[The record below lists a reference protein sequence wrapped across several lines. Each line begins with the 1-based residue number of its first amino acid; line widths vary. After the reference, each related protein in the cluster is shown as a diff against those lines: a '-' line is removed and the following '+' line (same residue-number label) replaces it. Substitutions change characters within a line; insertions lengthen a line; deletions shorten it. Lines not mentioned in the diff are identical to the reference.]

1 MAFKLV
7 PRCFLFTSF
16 AQNLSKLSFSSYVSS
31 DSHELSPAN
40 ELQLEFREYLKPSLP
55 SLQTSND
62 ADMVANLLIEHHDPY
77 HAMESTLLHLNGIRV
92 STELVQQTLIRLKN
106 VPNVA
111 LDFFVWAKEQPGYHH
126 DGVAYDM
133 MIDIM
138 GKVRQF
144 DVAWQLLLEMDQ
156 LGDKPTSKTFG
167 ILFRRLIAA
176 GLTRQALQAF
186 DDMESFTKR
195 ETDRE
200 DFVYLLDTLCKY
212 GYAKVATEIFSGR
225 KSKFEPDTQMY
236 TVLIYGWCK
245 LNRPEVAEKFFR
257 EMIDRGLEANVVTY
271 NVLLNG
277 ICRRTVLHPGTH
289 FEGIIQKAENLL
301 DEMQKRGIE
310 PDVTS
315 YSIVIHIYS
324 RAHKPDLSLDKL
336 CSMKE
341 KGIFPTVAT
350 YSSVIKCLCS
360 CGRLEDAE
368 EILNEMVA
376 NGVSPSPTT
385 FNCFFKEFQG
395 RKHADNALKLYK
407 KMGDL
412 SCTPSLS
419 TYNILVGTFSR
430 LNKMDIVQEIW
441 NDMKES
447 GAGPDSDSYTL
458 LIDGLYEKRKW
469 EEACEFVV
477 EMIESGFR
485 PQKITLEKLYKGLT
499 QADMLTTWRRLKKKL
514 EALPLKPL

>member
-7 PRCFLFTSF
+7 PRCFLFTSL
-16 AQNLSKLSFSSYVSS
+16 AQYLSKLSFSSYVSS
-31 DSHELSPAN
+31 DSNELSPAN

-62 ADMVANLLIEHHDPY
+62 ADMVANLLIERHDPY
-77 HAMESTLLHLNGIRV
+77 NAWESSLLHLNGIRI

-106 VPNVA
+106 VPKIA
-111 LDFFVWAKEQPGYHH
+111 LDFFVWAKEQPGYRH

-138 GKVRQF
+138 GKVQQF
-144 DVAWQLLLEMDQ
+144 DVAWQLLLDIDQ
-156 LGDKPTSKTFG
+156 LGDKLTSKTFS

-176 GLTRQALQAF
+176 GLTRQAVQAF
-186 DDMESFTKR
+186 ADMESFTKR

-212 GYAKVATEIFSGR
+212 GYVKVATEIFNR
-225 KSKFEPDTQMY
+225 REFKFEPDTQMY
-236 TVLIYGWCK
+236 TVLIYGWFK
-245 LNRPEVAEKFFR
+245 LNRPEVAEKFFE
-257 EMIDRGLEANVVTY
+257 EMVDRGLVPSVVTY

-289 FEGIIQKAENLL
+289 FKKLRTYVA
-301 DEMQKRGIE
+301 
-310 PDVTS
+310 S
-315 YSIVIHIYS
+315 YSIVLHVYS
-324 RAHKPDLSLDKL
+324 HAHKPDLSLDKL
-336 CSMKE
+336 SSMKE
-341 KGIFPTVAT
+341 KGIFPTVET
-350 YSSVIKCLCS
+350 YTSVLKCLCS
-360 CGRLEDAE
+360 CGRLKDAE

-395 RKHADNALKLYK
+395 RKYADNALKLYK

-412 SCTPSLS
+412 SF
-419 TYNILVGTFSR
+419 GTFSR

-441 NDMKES
+441 NEMKES
-447 GAGPDSDSYTL
+447 GAGPDSDSYML
-458 LIDGLYEKRKW
+458 LIHGLCGKPKW
-469 EEACEFVV
+469 VEACEFVV

-499 QADMLTTWRRLKKKL
+499 QADMLTTWIIKGSF
-514 EALPLKPL
+514 

>member
-7 PRCFLFTSF
+7 PRSFLFTSF

-31 DSHELSPAN
+31 DCNELSPAN
-40 ELQLEFREYLKPSLP
+40 ELQLEFREHLKLSLP

-62 ADMVANLLIEHHDPY
+62 VDMVANLLIERHDPY
-77 HAMESTLLHLNGIRV
+77 NAVESSLLHLNGIRV

-106 VPNVA
+106 VPKIA
-111 LDFFVWAKEQPGYHH
+111 LDLFVWAKEQPGYNH

-138 GKVRQF
+138 GKARQF

-156 LGDKPTSKTFG
+156 LGDKPTSKTLVFS
-167 ILFRRLIAA
+167 I
-176 GLTRQALQAF
+176 QAF
-186 DDMESFTKR
+186 DDMESFAKR

-200 DFVYLLDTLCKY
+200 EFVYFLDTLCKY
-212 GYAKVATEIFSGR
+212 GYAKVATEIFHQR
-225 KSKFEPDTQMY
+225 KFKFEADTQMY

-257 EMIDRGLEANVVTY
+257 EMVDRGLEANVVTY

-301 DEMQKRGIE
+301 DEMQKRGVQ
-310 PDVTS
+310 PDETS
-315 YSIVIHIYS
+315 YSIILHVYS
-324 RAHKPDLSLDKL
+324 RARKPDLSLDKL
-336 CSMKE
+336 SSMKQ

-350 YSSVIKCLCS
+350 YTSVIKCLCS

-376 NGVSPSPTT
+376 SGVSPSPTT
-385 FNCFFKEFQG
+385 FNCFFEEFQG
-395 RKHADNALKLYK
+395 KKYADNTLKLYK

-419 TYNILVGTFSR
+419 TYNILVRTFSR

-447 GAGPDSDSYTL
+447 GAGPNSDSYTL
-458 LIDGLYEKRKW
+458 LIHGLCEKRKW
-469 EEACEFVV
+469 AEACEFVV
-477 EMIESGFR
+477 EIIESGFH

-514 EALPLKPL
+514 EALPLKPF

>member
-7 PRCFLFTSF
+7 PRCFLLTSL
-16 AQNLSKLSFSSYVSS
+16 AQNLSKLSVSSYVSS
-31 DSHELSPAN
+31 DSNELSPAN

-55 SLQTSND
+55 SHQKSND
-62 ADMVANLLIEHHDPY
+62 ADMVANLLIECHDPY
-77 HAMESTLLHLNGIRV
+77 HAMESSSLHLNGIRV

-106 VPNVA
+106 VPSIA
-111 LDFFVWAKEQPGYHH
+111 LDFFVWVKEQPGYNH

-138 GKVRQF
+138 GKARQF

-156 LGDKPTSKTFG
+156 LGDKSTSKTFG

-176 GLTRQALQAF
+176 GLTRQAIQAF
-186 DDMESFTKR
+186 DDMERFTKR

-200 DFVYLLDTLCKY
+200 DFVDLLDTLCKY
-212 GYAKVATEIFSGR
+212 GYAKVATEIFNQR
-225 KSKFEPDTQMY
+225 KFKLEPDTHMY
-236 TVLIYGWCK
+236 TVMIYGWCK

-257 EMIDRGLEANVVTY
+257 EMVDRGLEPNVITY

-310 PDVTS
+310 QEVTS
-315 YSIVIHIYS
+315 YSIVLHVYS
-324 RAHKPDLSLDKL
+324 PAHKPDLLLDKL
-336 CSMKE
+336 SSMKE

-350 YSSVIKCLCS
+350 YTSVIKCLCS

-376 NGVSPSPTT
+376 NGVSSYPTT
-385 FNCFFKEFQG
+385 FSCFFKEFQG

-430 LNKMDIVQEIW
+430 LNKMDILHEIW

-447 GAGPDSDSYTL
+447 RAGPDSDSYTL
-458 LIDGLYEKRKW
+458 LIHGLCEKRKW
-469 EEACEFVV
+469 AQACEFFQ

-485 PQKITLEKLYKGLT
+485 PQRSH
-499 QADMLTTWRRLKKKL
+499 WRSYTKV
-514 EALPLKPL
+514 

>member
-16 AQNLSKLSFSSYVSS
+16 AQNLSKLSFSSYGTF
-31 DSHELSPAN
+31 EIG
-40 ELQLEFREYLKPSLP
+40 FPSF
-55 SLQTSND
+55 QTSND
-62 ADMVANLLIEHHDPY
+62 ADMVANLLKERHDPY
-77 HAMESTLLHLNGIRV
+77 NAVESSLLHLNGIRV
-92 STELVQQTLIRLKN
+92 STELVQQTLIRLKMYPEHC
-106 VPNVA
+106 VGF
-111 LDFFVWAKEQPGYHH
+111 LS
-126 DGVAYDM
+126 
-133 MIDIM
+133 
-138 GKVRQF
+138 RQF

-176 GLTRQALQAF
+176 GLTRQAIQAF

-200 DFVYLLDTLCKY
+200 DFVDLLDTLCKY
-212 GYAKVATEIFSGR
+212 GYAKVATEIFHQR
-225 KSKFEPDTQMY
+225 KFKFEADTQMY

-257 EMIDRGLEANVVTY
+257 EMVDRGLEANVVTY

-315 YSIVIHIYS
+315 YSIVLHVYS

-336 CSMKE
+336 SSMKE

-350 YSSVIKCLCS
+350 YTSVIKCLCS

-395 RKHADNALKLYK
+395 KKYADNALKLYK

-447 GAGPDSDSYTL
+447 GAGPDSDSYTF
-458 LIDGLYEKRKW
+458 LIHGLCEKRKW
-469 EEACEFVV
+469 AQACEFVQ

-514 EALPLKPL
+514 EALPLKPF

>member
-1 MAFKLV
+1 MAFRLV

-31 DSHELSPAN
+31 DSNELSPAN
-40 ELQLEFREYLKPSLP
+40 ELELEFREHLKPSFR
-55 SLQTSND
+55 
-62 ADMVANLLIEHHDPY
+62 HDPY
-77 HAMESTLLHLNGIRV
+77 NAVESSLLHLNGIRV

-106 VPNVA
+106 VPNIA
-111 LDFFVWAKEQPGYHH
+111 LDFFVWAKEQLGYSH
-126 DGVAYDM
+126 DRVAYDM

-138 GKVRQF
+138 GKARQF

-156 LGDKPTSKTFG
+156 L
-167 ILFRRLIAA
+167 AA
-176 GLTRQALQAF
+176 GLTRQAIQAF
-186 DDMESFTKR
+186 DDMESSTKGKLI
-195 ETDRE
+195 EKI
-200 DFVYLLDTLCKY
+200 LLTFLTLCK
-212 GYAKVATEIFSGR
+212 F
-225 KSKFEPDTQMY
+225 KFKPDTQMY

-245 LNRPEVAEKFFR
+245 LNRPEMAERFFR
-257 EMIDRGLEANVVTY
+257 EMVGRGLEANVVTY

-315 YSIVIHIYS
+315 YSIVLHVYS

-336 CSMKE
+336 SSMKE

-350 YSSVIKCLCS
+350 YTSVIKCLCS

-395 RKHADNALKLYK
+395 RKYADNALKLYK

-458 LIDGLYEKRKW
+458 LIHGLCEKRKW
-469 EEACEFVV
+469 AEACEFVQ

-485 PQKITLEKLYKGLT
+485 PQKVTLEKLYKGLT
-499 QADMLTTWRRLKKKL
+499 QADMLTTWIRLKKKL
-514 EALPLKPL
+514 EALSLKPL

>member
-7 PRCFLFTSF
+7 PRCVLFTSF
-16 AQNLSKLSFSSYVSS
+16 AQKISKLSFSSYVSS
-31 DSHELSPAN
+31 DSNELSPAN
-40 ELQLEFREYLKPSLP
+40 ELQLEFGEYLKPSLP

-77 HAMESTLLHLNGIRV
+77 HAMESSLLHLNGTRV
-92 STELVQQTLIRLKN
+92 SAELVHQTMIRLKN
-106 VPNVA
+106 IPKIA
-111 LDFFVWAKEQPGYHH
+111 LKFFVWAKEQPGYHH
-126 DGVAYDM
+126 DGVAFDM

-138 GKVRQF
+138 GK
-144 DVAWQLLLEMDQ
+144 
-156 LGDKPTSKTFG
+156 LGDKPTSKTFS

-176 GLTRQALQAF
+176 GLTRQAIQAF
-186 DDMESFTKR
+186 DDMESFTKQ

-212 GYAKVATEIFSGR
+212 GYAKVATEIFNRR
-225 KSKFEPDTQMY
+225 KFKFEPDTQMY

-245 LNRPEVAEKFFR
+245 LNRPEMAEKFFT
-257 EMIDRGLEANVVTY
+257 EMVDRGIEPSVVTY

-277 ICRRTVLHPGTH
+277 ICRRSVLKLGTH
-289 FEGIIQKAENLL
+289 FEGIIQKAEKLL

-315 YSIVIHIYS
+315 YSIVLHVYG

-336 CSMKE
+336 SSMKE

-350 YSSVIKCLCS
+350 YISVMKCLCS

-368 EILNEMVA
+368 EILNEMIA

-385 FNCFFKEFQG
+385 FNCFFKEFRG
-395 RKHADNALKLYK
+395 RKFADNALKLYK
-407 KMGDL
+407 KMEDL
-412 SCTPSLS
+412 SF
-419 TYNILVGTFSR
+419 GTFSR

-447 GAGPDSDSYTL
+447 GAGPDLYSYTL
-458 LIDGLYEKRKW
+458 LIHGLCEKRKW
-469 EEACEFVV
+469 GEACEFVV
-477 EMIESGFR
+477 EMIESGFC

-499 QADMLTTWRRLKKKL
+499 QADMLTIWRRLKKKL
-514 EALPLKPL
+514 EALSLKPL

>member
-1 MAFKLV
+1 
-7 PRCFLFTSF
+7 
-16 AQNLSKLSFSSYVSS
+16 
-31 DSHELSPAN
+31 
-40 ELQLEFREYLKPSLP
+40 
-55 SLQTSND
+55 
-62 ADMVANLLIEHHDPY
+62 MVANLLIEHHDPY

-92 STELVQQTLIRLKN
+92 STELVQQTVIRLKN

-200 DFVYLLDTLCKY
+200 DFVYLLDTL
-212 GYAKVATEIFSGR
+212 F
-225 KSKFEPDTQMY
+225 
-236 TVLIYGWCK
+236 LIYGWCK

-257 EMIDRGLEANVVTY
+257 EMIDRGLEANIVTY

-277 ICRRTVLHPGTH
+277 ICRRTVLHPETH

-315 YSIVIHIYS
+315 YSIILHVYS

-341 KGIFPTVAT
+341 KGIFPTVGT

-376 NGVSPSPTT
+376 NG
-385 FNCFFKEFQG
+385 
-395 RKHADNALKLYK
+395 
-407 KMGDL
+407 MGDL

-447 GAGPDSDSYTL
+447 GDGPDLDSYTL
-458 LIDGLYEKRKW
+458 LIHGLYEKRKW
-469 EEACEFVV
+469 AEACEFVV
-477 EMIESGFR
+477 EMIQSGFR

-499 QADMLTTWRRLKKKL
+499 QADMLATWKRLKKKL
-514 EALPLKPL
+514 DASSLKPL